1 MTSKTDASPRAF
13 LLLVSPLQSQVKFE
27 QTNDRITVEI
37 SGKVLLMEN
46 RRMTFYAEPVYRIVD
61 FDFELIAVTGVT
73 FGRCGRYHARR
84 LLPH

>member
-1 MTSKTDASPRAF
+1 MDGSIE
-13 LLLVSPLQSQVKFE
+13 VSFDWKDP
-27 QTNDRITVEI
+27 
-37 SGKVLLMEN
+37 SGKVVLMEI

-73 FGRCGRYHARR
+73 FGRCRRHHARR